1 MVNKYFIVCLVT
13 LLTGSIAFAYEVV
26 IPPWRG
32 ADGSTYQ
39 VWEFGTGGVPPVV
52 VPPDDVINLY
62 GDPELTVKTPF
73 GWENGAWALSGEMD
87 IYLPNRRVVD
97 GWKEIWVQLAWKPAG
112 LDPSQSLPDQP
123 NVAVTPFNFATMYR
137 DDDDLGGGWVY
148 SLYKIELWPNP
159 LEEWITVKGDI
170 WVDELI
176 IDTICIPEPA
186 TIAMLGL
193 GGLALMRKRRV

>member
-1 MVNKYFIVCLVT
+1 MMKKLIAVCLVT
-13 LLTGSIAFAYEVV
+13 LLTGSMAFANQVV

-32 ADGSTYQ
+32 ANGSTYQ
-39 VWEFGTGGVPPVV
+39 AWEFNTGGVPPVI
-52 VPPDDVINLY
+52 VPPDDVYNPY

-87 IYLPNRRVVD
+87 IYLPNRQVVD
-97 GWKEIWVQLAWKPAG
+97 GWKEIWIQLTWKPAG
-112 LDPSQSLPDQP
+112 LDPSKSLPDQP
-123 NVAVTPFNFATMYR
+123 NVAVTPFVFATWYR
-137 DDDDLGGGWVY
+137 DDYDMPDDWIV
-148 SLYKIELWPNP
+148 SLYKIEMWPNP

-186 TIAMLGL
+186 SMLMLGL